1 MDRQNLNEKIEM
13 IKNWLGAGSLNIFGL
28 PMSGKDTVGM
38 RLAED
43 LQAKFLSSG
52 IIIRAYEAEQDED
65 MTGSGKL
72 IPTNTFYDIILP
84 YFSRKELQNDSL
96 ILSSVGRWSGEED
109 KIMEAARV
117 GGHEIKAVIMLDLTE
132 EEVKKRFRA
141 AKELNDRGG
150 RADDANMEVFETR
163 LAEFREKTMPVLNH
177 YDELK
182 MLIKVP
188 ANQSRDEVYNTVI
201 KKLIEF
207 IRQKTSSISF

>member
-13 IKNWLGAGSLNIFGL
+13 IKNWLGTGSLNIFGL

-109 KIMEAARV
+109 KIMEAARA

-132 EEVKKRFRA
+132 EEVKKRFRI

-150 RADDANMEVFETR
+150 RADDANMGVFETR
-163 LAEFREKTMPVLNH
+163 LAEFHEKTMPVLNH

-188 ANQSRDEVYNTVI
+188 ANQSRDEVYDTVI
-201 KKLIEF
+201 DKLIEF
-207 IRQKTSSISF
+207 IG

>member
-1 MDRQNLNEKIEM
+1 MEKINLNEKLEK
-13 IKNWLGAGSLNIFGL
+13 IKSWLGTGSLNIFGL

-52 IIIRAYEAEQDED
+52 IIIRAYEAEQNED

-84 YFSRKELQNDSL
+84 YFSREELRNDSL
-96 ILSSVGRWSGEED
+96 VLSSVGRWSGEED
-109 KIMEAARV
+109 KIMEAAKA
-117 GGHEIKAVIMLDLTE
+117 GGHEIKAVVMLDLTE
-132 EEVKKRFRA
+132 EEVKNRFEA
-141 AKELNDRGG
+141 AKELNDRGE
-150 RADDANMEVFETR
+150 RADDANIEVFETR

-182 MLIKVP
+182 MLVKVP
-188 ANQSRDEVYNTVI
+188 ASGGRDEVYANVI
-201 KKLIEF
+201 DRLVEF
-207 IRQKTSSISF
+207 IDSL

>member
-1 MDRQNLNEKIEM
+1 MEKMNLNEKLEK
-13 IKNWLGAGSLNIFGL
+13 IKSWLGTGSLNIFGL

-52 IIIRAYEAEQDED
+52 IIIRAYEAEQNED

-84 YFSRKELQNDSL
+84 YFSREELRNDSL
-96 ILSSVGRWSGEED
+96 VLSSVGRWSGEED
-109 KIMEAARV
+109 KIMEAAKA
-117 GGHEIKAVIMLDLTE
+117 GGHEIKAVVLLDLTE
-132 EEVKKRFRA
+132 EEVKNRFEA
-141 AKELNDRGG
+141 AKELNDRGE
-150 RADDANMEVFETR
+150 RADDANIEVFETR

-182 MLIKVP
+182 MLVKVP
-188 ANQSRDEVYNTVI
+188 AIGSRDEVYTNVI
-201 KKLIEF
+201 DRLVEF
-207 IRQKTSSISF
+207 IETKY

>member
-1 MDRQNLNEKIEM
+1 MNLNEKLEK
-13 IKNWLGAGSLNIFGL
+13 IKSWLGTGSLNIFGL

-52 IIIRAYEAEQDED
+52 IIIRAYEAEQNKD

-84 YFSRKELQNDSL
+84 YFSREELRNDSL
-96 ILSSVGRWSGEED
+96 VLSSVGRWSGEED
-109 KIMEAARV
+109 KIMEAAKA
-117 GGHEIKAVIMLDLTE
+117 GGHEIKAVVMLDLTE
-132 EEVKKRFRA
+132 EEVKNRFEA
-141 AKELNDRGG
+141 AKELNDRGE
-150 RADDANMEVFETR
+150 RADDANIEVFETR

-182 MLIKVP
+182 MLVKVP
-188 ANQSRDEVYNTVI
+188 AIGSRDEVYVNVI
-201 KKLIEF
+201 DRLVEF
-207 IRQKTSSISF
+207 IDSL

>member
-1 MDRQNLNEKIEM
+1 MNFNEKLEK
-13 IKNWLGAGSLNIFGL
+13 IKSWLGTGSLNIFGL

-52 IIIRAYEAEQDED
+52 IIIRAYEAEQNED

-84 YFSRKELQNDSL
+84 YFSREELRDDSL
-96 ILSSVGRWSGEED
+96 VLSSVGRWSGEED
-109 KIMEAARV
+109 KIMEAAKA
-117 GGHEIKAVIMLDLTE
+117 GGHEIKAVVLLDLTE
-132 EEVKKRFRA
+132 EEVKNRFEA
-141 AKELNDRGG
+141 AKELNDRGE
-150 RADDANMEVFETR
+150 RADDANIEVFETR

-182 MLIKVP
+182 MLVKVP
-188 ANQSRDEVYNTVI
+188 ASGSRDEVYTNVI
-201 KKLIEF
+201 DRLVEF
-207 IRQKTSSISF
+207 IDSL

>member
-1 MDRQNLNEKIEM
+1 MEKINLNEKLEKIRS
-13 IKNWLGAGSLNIFGL
+13 WLGTGSLNIFGL

-52 IIIRAYEAEQDED
+52 IIIRAYEAEQNED

-84 YFSRKELQNDSL
+84 YFAREELRNDSL
-96 ILSSVGRWSGEED
+96 VLSSVGRWSGEED
-109 KIMEAARV
+109 KIMEAAKA
-117 GGHEIKAVIMLDLTE
+117 GGHEIKAVVMLDLTE
-132 EEVKKRFRA
+132 EEVKNRFEA
-141 AKELNDRGG
+141 AKELNDRGE
-150 RADDANMEVFETR
+150 RADDANIEVFETR

-182 MLIKVP
+182 MLVKVP
-188 ANQSRDEVYNTVI
+188 AIGSRDEVYANVI
-201 KKLIEF
+201 DRLVEF
-207 IRQKTSSISF
+207 IDSL

>member
-1 MDRQNLNEKIEM
+1 MNLNEKLEK
-13 IKNWLGAGSLNIFGL
+13 IKSWLGTGSLNIFGL

-52 IIIRAYEAEQDED
+52 IIIRAYEAEQNED

-84 YFSRKELQNDSL
+84 YFSREELRNDSL
-96 ILSSVGRWSGEED
+96 VLSSVGRWSGEED
-109 KIMEAARV
+109 KIMEAAKA
-117 GGHEIKAVIMLDLTE
+117 GGHEIKAVVMLDLTE
-132 EEVKKRFRA
+132 EEVKNRFEA
-141 AKELNDRGG
+141 AKELNDRGE
-150 RADDANMEVFETR
+150 RADDANIEVFETR

-182 MLIKVP
+182 MLVKVP
-188 ANQSRDEVYNTVI
+188 AIGSRDEVYVNVI
-201 KKLIEF
+201 DRLIEF
-207 IRQKTSSISF
+207 IGSL

>member
-1 MDRQNLNEKIEM
+1 MEKMNLNKKLEKI
-13 IKNWLGAGSLNIFGL
+13 KSWLGTGSLNIFGL

-52 IIIRAYEAEQDED
+52 IIIRAYEAEQNED

-84 YFSRKELQNDSL
+84 YFSREELHNDSL
-96 ILSSVGRWSGEED
+96 VLSSVGRWSGEED
-109 KIMEAARV
+109 KIMEAAKA
-117 GGHEIKAVIMLDLTE
+117 GGHEIKAVVLLDLTE
-132 EEVKKRFRA
+132 EEVKNRFEA
-141 AKELNDRGG
+141 AKELNDRGE
-150 RADDANMEVFETR
+150 RADDANIEVFETR

-182 MLIKVP
+182 MLVKVP
-188 ANQSRDEVYNTVI
+188 ASGSRDEVYTNVI
-201 KKLIEF
+201 DRLIEF
-207 IRQKTSSISF
+207 IDSL

>member
-1 MDRQNLNEKIEM
+1 MEKMNLNEKIEK
-13 IKNWLGAGSLNIFGL
+13 IKSWLGTGSLNIFGL

-52 IIIRAYEAEQDED
+52 IIIRAYEAEQNED

-84 YFSRKELQNDSL
+84 YFSREELRNDSL
-96 ILSSVGRWSGEED
+96 VLSSVGRWSGEED
-109 KIMEAARV
+109 KIMEAAKA
-117 GGHEIKAVIMLDLTE
+117 GGHEIKAVVLLDLTE
-132 EEVKKRFRA
+132 EEVKNRFEA
-141 AKELNDRGG
+141 AKELNDRGE
-150 RADDANMEVFETR
+150 RADDANIEVFETR

-182 MLIKVP
+182 MLVKVP
-188 ANQSRDEVYNTVI
+188 ASGSRDEVYTNVI
-201 KKLIEF
+201 DRLVEF
-207 IRQKTSSISF
+207 IDSL

>member
-1 MDRQNLNEKIEM
+1 MEKMNLNEKLEK
-13 IKNWLGAGSLNIFGL
+13 IKSWLGTGSLNIFGL

-52 IIIRAYEAEQDED
+52 IIIRAYEAEQNED

-84 YFSRKELQNDSL
+84 YFSREELRNDSL
-96 ILSSVGRWSGEED
+96 VLSSVGRWSGEED
-109 KIMEAARV
+109 KIMEAAKA
-117 GGHEIKAVIMLDLTE
+117 GGHEIKAVVMLDLTE
-132 EEVKKRFRA
+132 EEVKNRFEA
-141 AKELNDRGG
+141 AKELNDRGE
-150 RADDANMEVFETR
+150 RADDANIEVFETR

-182 MLIKVP
+182 MLVKVP
-188 ANQSRDEVYNTVI
+188 ASGSRDEVYVNVI
-201 KKLIEF
+201 DRLIEF
-207 IRQKTSSISF
+207 IGPL

>member
-1 MDRQNLNEKIEM
+1 MEKMNLNEKLEK
-13 IKNWLGAGSLNIFGL
+13 IKSWLGTGSLNIFGL

-52 IIIRAYEAEQDED
+52 IIIRAYEAEQNED

-84 YFSRKELQNDSL
+84 YFSREELRNDSL
-96 ILSSVGRWSGEED
+96 VLSSVGRWSGEED
-109 KIMEAARV
+109 KIMEAAKA
-117 GGHEIKAVIMLDLTE
+117 GGHEIKAVVLLDLTE
-132 EEVKKRFRA
+132 EEVKNRFEA
-141 AKELNDRGG
+141 AKDLNDRGE
-150 RADDANMEVFETR
+150 RADDANIEVFETR

-182 MLIKVP
+182 MLVKVP
-188 ANQSRDEVYNTVI
+188 ASGSRDEVYTNVI
-201 KKLIEF
+201 DRLVEF
-207 IRQKTSSISF
+207 IDSL

>member
-1 MDRQNLNEKIEM
+1 MNLNEKLKK
-13 IKNWLGAGSLNIFGL
+13 IKSWLGTGSLNIFGL

-52 IIIRAYEAEQDED
+52 IIIRAYEAEQNED

-84 YFSRKELQNDSL
+84 YFSREELRNDSL
-96 ILSSVGRWSGEED
+96 VLSSVGRWSGEED
-109 KIMEAARV
+109 KIMEAAKA
-117 GGHEIKAVIMLDLTE
+117 GGHEIKAVVMLDLTE
-132 EEVKKRFRA
+132 EEVKNRFEA
-141 AKELNDRGG
+141 AKELNDRGE
-150 RADDANMEVFETR
+150 RADDANIEVFETR

-182 MLIKVP
+182 MLVKVP
-188 ANQSRDEVYNTVI
+188 AIGSRDEVYSNVI
-201 KKLIEF
+201 DRLVEF
-207 IRQKTSSISF
+207 IGSL

>member
-1 MDRQNLNEKIEM
+1 MEKINLNEKLEI
-13 IKNWLGAGSLNIFGL
+13 IKSWLGTGSLNIFGL

-52 IIIRAYEAEQDED
+52 IIIRAYEAEQNED

-84 YFSRKELQNDSL
+84 YFSREELRNDSL
-96 ILSSVGRWSGEED
+96 VLSSVGRWSGEED
-109 KIMEAARV
+109 KIMEAAKA
-117 GGHEIKAVIMLDLTE
+117 GGHEIKAVVMLDLTE
-132 EEVKKRFRA
+132 EEVKNRFEA
-141 AKELNDRGG
+141 AKELNDRGE
-150 RADDANMEVFETR
+150 RADDANIEVFETR

-182 MLIKVP
+182 MLVKVP
-188 ANQSRDEVYNTVI
+188 ASGSRDEVYTNVI
-201 KKLIEF
+201 DRLIEF
-207 IRQKTSSISF
+207 IDSL

>member
-1 MDRQNLNEKIEM
+1 MNLNEKLEK
-13 IKNWLGAGSLNIFGL
+13 IKSWLGTGSLNIFGL

-52 IIIRAYEAEQDED
+52 IIIRAYEAEQNED

-84 YFSRKELQNDSL
+84 YFSREELRDDSL
-96 ILSSVGRWSGEED
+96 VLSSVGRWSGEED
-109 KIMEAARV
+109 KIMEAAKA
-117 GGHEIKAVIMLDLTE
+117 GGHEIKAVVLLDLTE
-132 EEVKKRFRA
+132 EEVKNRFEA
-141 AKELNDRGG
+141 AKDLNDRGE
-150 RADDANMEVFETR
+150 RADDANIEVFETR

-182 MLIKVP
+182 MLVKVP
-188 ANQSRDEVYNTVI
+188 AIGSRDEVYTNVI
-201 KKLIEF
+201 DRLVEF
-207 IRQKTSSISF
+207 IDSL

>member
-1 MDRQNLNEKIEM
+1 MEKMNLNEKLEK
-13 IKNWLGAGSLNIFGL
+13 IKSWLETGSLNIFGL

-52 IIIRAYEAEQDED
+52 IIIRAYEAEQNED

-84 YFSRKELQNDSL
+84 YFSREELRNDSL
-96 ILSSVGRWSGEED
+96 VLSSVGRWSGEED
-109 KIMEAARV
+109 KIMEAAKA
-117 GGHEIKAVIMLDLTE
+117 GGHEIKAVVLLDLTE
-132 EEVKKRFRA
+132 EEVKNRFEA
-141 AKELNDRGG
+141 AKELNDRGE
-150 RADDANMEVFETR
+150 RADDANIEVFETR

-182 MLIKVP
+182 MLVKVP
-188 ANQSRDEVYNTVI
+188 ASGSRDEVYTNVI
-201 KKLIEF
+201 DRLVEF
-207 IRQKTSSISF
+207 IDSL

>member
-1 MDRQNLNEKIEM
+1 MEKMNLNEKLEK
-13 IKNWLGAGSLNIFGL
+13 IKSWLGTGSLNIFGL

-52 IIIRAYEAEQDED
+52 IIIRAYEAEQNED

-84 YFSRKELQNDSL
+84 YFSREELRNDSL
-96 ILSSVGRWSGEED
+96 VLSSVGRWSGEED
-109 KIMEAARV
+109 KIMEAAKA
-117 GGHEIKAVIMLDLTE
+117 GGHEIKAVVLLNLTE
-132 EEVKKRFRA
+132 EEVKNRFEA
-141 AKELNDRGG
+141 AKQLNDRGE
-150 RADDANMEVFETR
+150 RADDANIDVFETR

-182 MLIKVP
+182 MLVKVP
-188 ANQSRDEVYNTVI
+188 ASGSRDEVYTNVI
-201 KKLIEF
+201 DRLVEF
-207 IRQKTSSISF
+207 IDSL

>member
-1 MDRQNLNEKIEM
+1 MNLNEKLEK
-13 IKNWLGAGSLNIFGL
+13 IKSWLGTGSLNIFGL

-52 IIIRAYEAEQDED
+52 IIIRAYEAEQNED

-84 YFSRKELQNDSL
+84 YFSREELRNDSL
-96 ILSSVGRWSGEED
+96 VLSSVGRWSGEED
-109 KIMEAARV
+109 KIMEAAKA
-117 GGHEIKAVIMLDLTE
+117 GGHEIKAVVLLDLTE
-132 EEVKKRFRA
+132 EEVKNRFEA
-141 AKELNDRGG
+141 AKILNDRGE
-150 RADDANMEVFETR
+150 RADDSNIEVFETR

-182 MLIKVP
+182 MLVKVP
-188 ANQSRDEVYNTVI
+188 AIGSRDEVYTNVI
-201 KKLIEF
+201 NRLVEF
-207 IRQKTSSISF
+207 IDSL

>member
-1 MDRQNLNEKIEM
+1 MNFNEKLEK
-13 IKNWLGAGSLNIFGL
+13 IKSWLGTGSLNIFGL

-52 IIIRAYEAEQDED
+52 IIIRAYEAEQNED

-84 YFSRKELQNDSL
+84 YFSREELRNDSL
-96 ILSSVGRWSGEED
+96 VLSSVGRWSGEED
-109 KIMEAARV
+109 KIMEAAKAGR
-117 GGHEIKAVIMLDLTE
+117 HEIKAVVMLDLTE
-132 EEVKKRFRA
+132 EEVKNRFEA
-141 AKELNDRGG
+141 AKELNDRGE
-150 RADDANMEVFETR
+150 RADDANIEVFETR

-182 MLIKVP
+182 MLVKVP
-188 ANQSRDEVYNTVI
+188 ASGSRDEGYTNVI
-201 KKLIEF
+201 DRLVEF
-207 IRQKTSSISF
+207 IDSL

>member
-1 MDRQNLNEKIEM
+1 MEKMNFNEKLEK
-13 IKNWLGAGSLNIFGL
+13 IKSWLGTGSLNIFGL

-52 IIIRAYEAEQDED
+52 IIIRAYEAEQNED

-84 YFSRKELQNDSL
+84 YFSREELRNDSL
-96 ILSSVGRWSGEED
+96 VLSSVGRWSGEED
-109 KIMEAARV
+109 KIMEAAKA
-117 GGHEIKAVIMLDLTE
+117 GGHEIKAVVMLDLTE
-132 EEVKKRFRA
+132 EEVKNRFEA
-141 AKELNDRGG
+141 AKELNDRGE
-150 RADDANMEVFETR
+150 RADDANIEVFETR

-182 MLIKVP
+182 MLVKVP
-188 ANQSRDEVYNTVI
+188 ASGSRDEVYTNVVDR
-201 KKLIEF
+201 LVEF
-207 IRQKTSSISF
+207 IDSL